1 LAIDIKALANPT
13 PLQGLDFIKR
23 KTALLKR
30 INRFRRLQRTYMPEL
45 VRFLTPGQL
54 EVWNDKTRGPEAVK
68 LFMPSEL
75 TASTRAKTCE
85 TGLDG
90 LEEEMREAEMKEALE
105 ELRQALRTR
114 TATNRFHHRNT
125 TGQRALTRGQGL
137 LRQIQVRILK
147 AKLRYRYARNAFQR
161 LKGHGPWEKV
171 WKALEEE
178 DVRGINERAM
188 TEEEEAERERLRLLG
203 EVVEGGIARAGVVA
217 AGEGTHTM
225 SWIWYS
231 TNLTTDEE
239 EIIDGE

>member
-1 LAIDIKALANPT
+1 
-13 PLQGLDFIKR
+13 
-23 KTALLKR
+23 
-30 INRFRRLQRTYMPEL
+30 
-45 VRFLTPGQL
+45 
-54 EVWNDKTRGPEAVK
+54 
-68 LFMPSEL
+68 
-75 TASTRAKTCE
+75 
-85 TGLDG
+85 
-90 LEEEMREAEMKEALE
+90 MREVEMKEALE
-105 ELRQALRTR
+105 ELQQALHTR
-114 TATNRFHHRNT
+114 TATNQFRHQNMTSQH
-125 TGQRALTRGQGL
+125 ALTRGQGL

-147 AKLRYRYARNAFQR
+147 AKLRYRYARNVFQR
-161 LKGHGPWEKV
+161 LKGHSPWEKV

-188 TEEEEAERERLRLLG
+188 TEEEEAERERLWLLG